1 METYAFVQN
10 FSDVGNHCWNYWQP
24 IFNKKDI
31 FLLVENIFFDFI
43 VRKSSFF
50 VSRKR
55 IFQRML
61 RSGWWKRI
69 FWLVQTIFYIF
80 FQRPLLEKALFL
92 SSGNLFLNESFTP
105 AIGEEFFY
113 LMETVTL
120 LESFLLLPKTVTA
133 MSRNQ
138 FLKTKPILA

>member
-1 METYAFVQN
+1 M
-10 FSDVGNHCWNYWQP
+10 
-24 IFNKKDI
+24 
-31 FLLVENIFFDFI
+31 ENIFFDFI

-80 FQRPLLEKALFL
+80 FQRPLLEKAFFL

-105 AIGEEFFY
+105 AIGEGFFY

-120 LESFLLLPKTVTA
+120 LESFLLLAKTLTA
-133 MSRNQ
+133 MS
-138 FLKTKPILA
+138 